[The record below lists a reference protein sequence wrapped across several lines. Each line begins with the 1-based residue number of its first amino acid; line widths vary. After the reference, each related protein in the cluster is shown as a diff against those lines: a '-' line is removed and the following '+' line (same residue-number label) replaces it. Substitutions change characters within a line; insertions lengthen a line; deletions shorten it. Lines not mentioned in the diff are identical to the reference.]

1 MFGRHRK
8 LIVSYIIAGLL
19 HVAAFYVSSEYE
31 GIGEEEEA
39 FRIRFIAPPPILKKS
54 FELVKRPEIS
64 EVQMQM
70 LQTFAEPQAPTDIA
84 RVRDVAGFGT
94 DLLRGVAPSMAAFG
108 TFSGVKAEKLELEQV
123 ELVALT
129 EMATSVQE
137 AASIKDELLTLGGL
151 DTGRYNATIILPDP
165 TDKRSVTGYFNMTVV
180 KYHQMNFNTDR
191 FPTAVDELMRYIRDY
206 TKINAKVEGVTI
218 QLSDRRLFK
227 APFIYMTGSDVVMLL
242 SETEIKNLG
251 EYLRNGGFLFADDIV
266 KGANPAGGR
275 IGTPFDQQMKKALK
289 DALGADAKFQK
300 IPNDHPLYIDNFY
313 DFPDGP
319 PLGGASNGNVFNLE
333 GIWLRGRLAVVFSDL
348 NISWYWGDPD
358 ANAKERGLQFGVNLI
373 VYALTQPGGLA
384 NVSQFTR

>member
-1 MFGRHRK
+1 MFGRHRN
-8 LIVSYIIAGLL
+8 LIVSYIISGVLHLAAAYISLQVAG
-19 HVAAFYVSSEYE
+19 V
-31 GIGEEEEA
+31 GEEKEA

-54 FELVKRPEIS
+54 FELVKKPEIS

-70 LQTFAEPQAPTDIA
+70 LQTFSQPQAPTDIA
-84 RVRDVAGFGT
+84 RVRDVAGLGT

-137 AASIKDELLTLGGL
+137 AASIKDELFNVGDL
-151 DTGRYNATIILPDP
+151 DTGRYNATIILPDL
-165 TDKRSVTGYFNMTVV
+165 TDKRSVTGYFNMTVIE
-180 KYHQMNFNTDR
+180 YNYMDFNDDR
-191 FPTAVDELMRYIRDY
+191 FPIAVDELMRYIRDY
-206 TKINAKVEGVTI
+206 TNINAQVKGVTI
-218 QLSDRRLFK
+218 ELADRRLFK
-227 APFIYMTGSDVVMLL
+227 APFIYMTGQSAVMQL

-266 KGANPAGGR
+266 KGANPTGGI
-275 IGTPFDQQMKKALK
+275 IGTPFDAQMKKALRQ
-289 DALGADAKFQK
+289 ALGTDAKFVK
-300 IPNDHPLYIDNFY
+300 IPNDHKLYTAFY

-348 NISWYWGDPD
+348 NISWYWGDQN
-358 ANAKERGLQFGVNLI
+358 AGAKERGLQFGVNLI

-384 NVSQFTR
+384 NVSQYTR